1 VLTVLREEMQIPPT
15 FTHAQAKGGGETI
28 CLSSGVETE
37 KSAIRLTWKHSQ
49 LNSEEL
55 IGTPNQRTCD
65 INLAVLDLPALNL
78 SELRMKSGV

>member
-1 VLTVLREEMQIPPT
+1 MFKLWSGDREVSN
-15 FTHAQAKGGGETI
+15 QADMET
-28 CLSSGVETE
+28 LATE
-37 KSAIRLTWKHSQ
+37 FL
-49 LNSEEL
+49 EEL